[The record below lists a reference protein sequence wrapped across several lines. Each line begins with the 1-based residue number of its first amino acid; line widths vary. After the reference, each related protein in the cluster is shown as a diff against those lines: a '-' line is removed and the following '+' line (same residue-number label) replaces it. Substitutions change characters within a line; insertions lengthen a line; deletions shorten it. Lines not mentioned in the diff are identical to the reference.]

1 MEREEV
7 EFPSG
12 DGRCAA
18 WLYRPPGVQSDV
30 PCVVLANGFSL
41 TRHDGPDRYAERLA
55 GSGIAALAF
64 DYRHFGDSDGEPRQR
79 FRTGLQRED
88 LRSAIAFARS
98 LPGVDGDRIVLWA
111 YSFGCIYTVQH
122 AVREPRG
129 IAALI
134 ALAPMV
140 DGLSRALTTPPKAMA
155 LSLPR
160 ALADA
165 AGRHTT
171 IPVTGPPGSVAAMPL
186 PGEADGFAR
195 AVPDGSPWRNE
206 VSPAILLTFAALRP
220 FRLAERLRMP
230 VWVSVGERDVS
241 APRRSA
247 ERLAEGAPRGELHT
261 YPYDHFDIFV
271 GDAQERIA
279 GDQAAFL
286 RRHGL
291 TAT

>member
-1 MEREEV
+1 MAREDLS
-7 EFPSG
+7 FPSG

-18 WLYRPPGVQSDV
+18 WLHRPSGVDGDV
-30 PCVVLANGFSL
+30 PCVVMANGFSL
-41 TRHDGPDRYAERLA
+41 TRHDGPGRYAEQLA
-55 GSGIAALAF
+55 ASGVAALAF
-64 DYRHFGDSDGEPRQR
+64 DYRHFGDSGGEPRQR
-79 FRTGLQRED
+79 FRTALQRED

-98 LPGVDGDRIVLWA
+98 LPGVDADRIVLWA

-122 AVREPRG
+122 AAREPEG

-134 ALAPMV
+134 AVAPMV
-140 DGLSRALTTPPKAMA
+140 DGLSRALATPPKAMA
-155 LSLPR
+155 MCLPR
-160 ALADA
+160 AVVDA
-165 AGRHTT
+165 LGRHTT

-195 AVPDGSPWRNE
+195 AVPEGSPWRNE

-220 FRLAERLRMP
+220 FRIAPRLPMP

-241 APRRSA
+241 APRRAA
-247 ERLAEGAPRGELHT
+247 ERLAEGAPRGELFT
-261 YPYDHFDIFV
+261 YPYDHFDVFV
-271 GDAQERIA
+271 GEAQERIA